1 MHTNGSSDPRH
12 KALVQLGTDE
22 PELARALI
30 TMESRRN
37 KEGSEADV
45 VKVAKY
51 VTSLMKKNKT
61 AFKEQ
66 HHGRTSGSEVSEA
79 VDVALESRKWEDAKQ
94 ALQLAQ
100 DAIVNHAHDKIRY
113 GVSASTQRNPMKK
126 KLTRSAVIAQLSAVA
141 DVLELSAAAKAK
153 PVKIVWEEQKSPTG
167 GKGLF
172 GSAFVTLRDQ
182 YGERSKTLNVRV
194 DGRDPK
200 NVRVDRGSMM
210 GWEAIDGG
218 RGFSTLA
225 KGKAF
230 ATKWVQLA
238 VEQGSEMPDVPK
250 ALLPIS
256 AAATEDGDA
265 YLATVVS
272 KGKTYKI
279 GFFAESPSLAWDHAT
294 HATNDAMP
302 GGKVTKVVRNDGM
315 DPADMGE
322 FISAATVSAAAPAL
336 EWVERVAETKT
347 SGPVLGAETHIT
359 FKDKNTDMPKKV
371 SVALRIDA
379 RDAKNVRVDQHDLT
393 GWVAIDGGKGLS
405 SVAKAKTYAKKW
417 IAAVIEQ
424 GTVSPSIS
432 AAMVSADM
440 VDFDQ
445 QPPPAGRVL
454 GKTTSGKA
462 IYEHPGKNSAET
474 EKRYE
479 GWAAN
484 DHNEAMRRFSAAYEK
499 TNQPHLGKMSSFH
512 MTAGQRG
519 VQHPLAAKDAK
530 VAYAA
535 FKGYRDGLSASTVS
549 AAVEQPK
556 EGDLVYRRE
565 RGLFKLNDTVRGKVV
580 KGKSG
585 LMVRILSGSTVANMP
600 LGKFVPL
607 DDKWFTEEDFKK
619 LHASTAKVSAS
630 DEPKVGTTW
639 MSMDGERKIEK
650 IEEREDKTDGS
661 LHAWVSKQGSKSL
674 QIIPMDQ
681 IAKHIKADEAAV
693 AYTQKQKS
701 AKVKEEEAAA
711 NTPVARFAKTL
722 SPAMAAK
729 ATLTLEKGITMKNA
743 AGKKEFFKTADL
755 VTHLLGKGYVPHHTD
770 AKGTEKEGWGF
781 QLKDDPEVM
790 KKYKLEKG
798 HPNAT
803 TTVTLGKLPYLYGQ
817 WLLKNK
823 VTP

>member
-1 MHTNGSSDPRH
+1 MTPPVDARSLRHVLSMHTNGSSDPRH

-66 HHGRTSGSEVSEA
+66 HHGRTSGSDISEA

-113 GVSASTQRNPMKK
+113 GVSASLQRNPMKK

-153 PVKIVWEEQKSPTG
+153 PIKIVWEEQKSPTG

-322 FISAATVSAAAPAL
+322 FISAATVSAVPAL

-347 SGPVLGAETHIT
+347 SGPVLGAETDIT

-379 RDAKNVRVDQHDLT
+379 RDAKNVRVDQHALT
-393 GWVAIDGGKGLS
+393 GWEAIDGGKGLS

-432 AAMVSADM
+432 AAMISADM

-484 DHNEAMRRFSAAYEK
+484 DHNEAMRRFNAAYEK

-519 VQHPLAAKDAK
+519 AQHPLAAKDAK

-535 FKGYRDGLSASTVS
+535 FKSYRDGLSASTVS
-549 AAVEQPK
+549 AATLPSPVAEDGGAAFNALYRKLRLAMEAAQKAQDRDAFDAAKKELQALHDHGEKEQ
-556 EGDLVYRRE
+556 EAY
-565 RGLFKLNDTVRGKVV
+565 FK
-580 KGKSG
+580 KS
-585 LMVRILSGSTVANMP
+585 
-600 LGKFVPL
+600 
-607 DDKWFTEEDFKK
+607 EEDFKAMKEADAKKKEDATKVRKAAKIAFGK
-619 LHASTAKVSAS
+619 LSKAAGAATGAVRGNKEADPALWKKAIDANRAAAGKAKEA
-630 DEPKVGTTW
+630 G
-639 MSMDGERKIEK
+639 MG
-650 IEEREDKTDGS
+650 
-661 LHAWVSKQGSKSL
+661 
-674 QIIPMDQ
+674 
-681 IAKHIKADEAAV
+681 DEAATHLALV
-693 AYTQKQKS
+693 YALKEKRTS
-701 AKVKEEEAAA
+701 PTREEE
-711 NTPVARFAKTL
+711 N
-722 SPAMAAK
+722 K
-729 ATLTLEKGITMKNA
+729 AVEAINA
-743 AGKKEFFKTADL
+743 GGEISASSKAGRTR
-755 VTHLLGKGYVPHHTD
+755 
-770 AKGTEKEGWGF
+770 
-781 QLKDDPEVM
+781 
-790 KKYKLEKG
+790 
-798 HPNAT
+798 
-803 TTVTLGKLPYLYGQ
+803 
-817 WLLKNK
+817 
-823 VTP
+823 